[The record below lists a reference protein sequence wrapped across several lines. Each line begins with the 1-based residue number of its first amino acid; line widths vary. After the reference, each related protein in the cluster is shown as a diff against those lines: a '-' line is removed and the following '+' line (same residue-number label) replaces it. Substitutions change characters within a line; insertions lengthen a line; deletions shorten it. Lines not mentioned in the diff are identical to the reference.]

1 MNILNWSLVIVCG
14 TIAVYSGILTTDYVF
29 WHKKAADLVIDNK
42 HDAVNC
48 LVLFIFMA
56 GAVIMN
62 LLPLFLN

>member
-14 TIAVYSGILTTDYVF
+14 AISIYSGILTTDYVF
-29 WHKKAADLVIDNK
+29 WHRKATDLVIDNK

-56 GAVIMN
+56 GVVIMN
-62 LLPLFLN
+62 LLPLFLK